1 MEISATDFKA
11 KCLSLMDFVQ
21 EKREEVIITKHGK
34 SVAKLVPIND
44 EKKIVSPVGFLQGK
58 LTIKEDIVKTIDV
71 KWFEPSIFNLKLLQ
85 SPLICP
91 EIFILIPQID

>member
-21 EKREEVIITKHGK
+21 DKQEEVIITKYGK

-71 KWFEPSIFNLKLLQ
+71 KWRF
-85 SPLICP
+85 
-91 EIFILIPQID
+91 

>member
-21 EKREEVIITKHGK
+21 DKQEEVIITKYGK
-34 SVAKLVPIND
+34 SVAKLVPINE

-58 LTIKEDIVKTIDV
+58 LTIKEDIVKSIDV
-71 KWFEPSIFNLKLLQ
+71 KWFEPSIFHLK
-85 SPLICP
+85 
-91 EIFILIPQID
+91 

>member
-21 EKREEVIITKHGK
+21 EKQEEVIITKHGK

-44 EKKIVSPVGFLQGK
+44 VKKIVSPVGFLHGK
-58 LTIKEDIVKTIDV
+58 LTIKEDIIKSIDV
-71 KWFEPSIFNLKLLQ
+71 KWS
-85 SPLICP
+85 
-91 EIFILIPQID
+91 